1 MIIISNTKYYRN
13 SCSHLSLNHRSHW
26 VKSKRKCQKKT
37 RGDCL
42 GLFVLAP
49 PNALAR
55 FWTLNQTT
63 NFEPC
68 ARIQQRHPEINKFA
82 AIASN

>member
-26 VKSKRKCQKKT
+26 VKSKRKCQKKN

-42 GLFVLAP
+42 GLFVLATP
-49 PNALAR
+49 AGL
-55 FWTLNQTT
+55 
-63 NFEPC
+63 EP
-68 ARIQQRHPEINKFA
+68 ATPYNNKFA
-82 AIASN
+82 AAASN